1 MARVNG
7 SVAELP
13 PIVSADRQVSSN
25 IGIGR
30 RTYSR
35 IPTALEMP
43 NLVQIQLESF
53 DWFRRE
59 GLREL
64 LEEISPI
71 TDHHKKMELSIFEPR
86 FDPPWHRMPDGE
98 EKDRAKIDPR
108 VCEVWCRERDM
119 TYAAPLRVSAR
130 LVLHET
136 GEIKETGPDGIFL
149 GDFPM
154 MTSDGTFVINGA
166 ERVVV
171 SQLVRSPGVYFER
184 EPDPAT
190 GKMLTTAKLIPNRGA
205 WLEFETSNRD
215 VVSVKVDRKRKMPVS
230 ILLRAVG
237 LQSDEELRAAFAD
250 VDISEDR
257 RYMSTTMDKEPTKT
271 REEAL
276 IELYR
281 RLRPGDPPT
290 RDNATSLLDNLF
302 FNERRY
308 DLARVGRYKLNGR
321 LHSERVATEN

>member
-1 MARVNG
+1 MEEVSMAVTP
-7 SVAELP
+7 SVTRDA
-13 PIVSADRQVSSN
+13 PIVAPDRQVVSN
-25 IGIGR
+25 LGIGR
-30 RTYSR
+30 KTFSR
-35 IPTALEMP
+35 IPTVLEMP
-43 NLVQIQLESF
+43 NLVQVQVESF

-71 TDHHKKMELSIFEPR
+71 TDHHKKMELSIFDPR
-86 FDPPWHRMPDGE
+86 FDPPWHRMPEGE

-154 MTSDGTFVINGA
+154 MTTAGTFIINGA

-171 SQLVRSPGVYFER
+171 SQLVRSPGVYFDR
-184 EPDPAT
+184 VPDAQS
-190 GKMLTTAKLIPNRGA
+190 GKLLTSAKLIPNRGA

-215 VVSVKVDRKRKMPVS
+215 ILSVKVDRKRKMPVT
-230 ILLRAVG
+230 ILLRAIG
-237 LQSDEELRAAFAD
+237 IESDDDLR
-250 VDISEDR
+250 
-257 RYMSTTMDKEPTKT
+257 
-271 REEAL
+271 
-276 IELYR
+276 
-281 RLRPGDPPT
+281 
-290 RDNATSLLDNLF
+290 
-302 FNERRY
+302 
-308 DLARVGRYKLNGR
+308 
-321 LHSERVATEN
+321 